1 MREELEKIREWADSK
16 IASGSEPPWAWYQ
29 YMKLRETVDAILGGI
44 AATLQTA
51 NLQESERRRDVGLR
65 LVESKNPQDTAL
77 RRPAGIQ
84 TRLPT

>member
-77 RRPAGIQ
+77 RRPAGIP